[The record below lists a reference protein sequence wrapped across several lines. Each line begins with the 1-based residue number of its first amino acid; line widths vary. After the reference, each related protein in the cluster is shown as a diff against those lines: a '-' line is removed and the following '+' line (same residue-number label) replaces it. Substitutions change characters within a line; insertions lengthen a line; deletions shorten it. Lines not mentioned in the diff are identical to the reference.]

1 MASPGSAR
9 SSVGAAS
16 SKRARGWKRITAL
29 LAATAITVVV
39 APGGEAYAHPH
50 ATIDQQVQI
59 SVGRSRVV
67 VGFAIVPS
75 APEGTSILAHLDR
88 DGDGMIS
95 DQEASAF
102 ARDVVAGAT
111 LTLDGERIAL
121 GEPDVTV
128 PRAEAIAS
136 GTGTIRVTTQ
146 APLPLA
152 GSTERDL
159 ALDVGFDAFAP
170 DWFVQ
175 PFLLPELAGVGTI
188 SKIERSDRGASFR
201 LRTDER

>member
-1 MASPGSAR
+1 M
-9 SSVGAAS
+9 
-16 SKRARGWKRITAL
+16 
-29 LAATAITVVV
+29 
-39 APGGEAYAHPH
+39 
-50 ATIDQQVQI
+50 
-59 SVGRSRVV
+59 

-75 APEGTSILAHLDR
+75 APEGTAILAHLDR
-88 DGDGMIS
+88 DGDGMVS

-102 ARDVVAGAT
+102 ARDVVAGAA
-111 LTLDGERIAL
+111 LTLDGERIPL
-121 GEPDVTV
+121 GKPTV
-128 PRAEAIAS
+128 AVPPGETIAS
-136 GTGTIRVTTQ
+136 GAGTIRVTTQ

-188 SKIERSDRGASFR
+188 SGIERSDRGARFR
-201 LRTDER
+201 LRTD